1 MNEKDAT
8 SNYKE
13 SNIKISL
20 KTAEALAQTIVGDNN
35 KSFYRKGFEIV
46 RFFNEMGFNDIYG
59 SDFPSRINYA
69 REKIESINE
78 SGNINNV
85 FENLLD
91 PREYIECEYTVDSVA
106 DYLNLYLQYDGLILT
121 KNSGFY
127 RLFVKKEVG
136 IEEGDKL
143 IAITEEKTEKLNN
156 KSKNGLKLFFSYSH
170 KDESMRD
177 ELEKHL
183 IMLKRQGIISTWH
196 DRKIDA
202 GNLLNSE
209 IDSNLKDA
217 NIILLLVSVDFLASD
232 YCYNREM
239 KEALKMHESKQAVV
253 VPIIL
258 RSCDWTSAPFAKLVA
273 LPTDAKS
280 VSTWADKDEAFLNI
294 TKGIKNI
301 ATKI

>member
-1 MNEKDAT
+1 M
-8 SNYKE
+8 
-13 SNIKISL
+13 
-20 KTAEALAQTIVGDNN
+20 
-35 KSFYRKGFEIV
+35 
-46 RFFNEMGFNDIYG
+46 
-59 SDFPSRINYA
+59 
-69 REKIESINE
+69 
-78 SGNINNV
+78 
-85 FENLLD
+85 
-91 PREYIECEYTVDSVA
+91 
-106 DYLNLYLQYDGLILT
+106 QYDGLILT
-121 KNSGFY
+121 KISGFY

-136 IEEGDKL
+136 IEERDKL
-143 IAITEEKTEKLNN
+143 IAITEEKTEELNN

-183 IMLKRQGIISTWH
+183 VMLKRQGIISTWH
-196 DRKIDA
+196 DRKIDV
-202 GNLLNSE
+202 GNVLNSE

-217 NIILLLVSVDFLASD
+217 DIILLLVSVDFLASD

-239 KEALKMHESKQAVV
+239 EEALKMHESRQAVV

-258 RSCDWTSAPFAKLVA
+258 RSCDWTSASFAKLLA